1 MKSSLSQHDNNY
13 NITKITIVFLRY
25 QKPDIDQ
32 VRKLLLEVIEKYQN
46 KEGHYYITITKGKI
60 RVSTL

>member
-1 MKSSLSQHDNNY
+1 MTTIIADAY

-32 VRKLLLEVIEKYQN
+32 IRKLLLEVIETYQD